1 MKHDEYVA
9 QREAKDPEFAA
20 VRADLDPRF
29 ELARAMIDARAAV
42 GLSQAA
48 FAERLGMKQ
57 PQIARLESGEHPP
70 RLETLMELA
79 AASGGQ
85 FVVGPGRTIRF
96 QPLGEAATTI
106 DVLPQ
111 PPRHGW

>member
-79 AASGGQ
+79 AASGA
-85 FVVGPGRTIRF
+85 VRGRAGADDPISAPRRGRYDHRR
-96 QPLGEAATTI
+96 PPPATPAW
-106 DVLPQ
+106 V
-111 PPRHGW
+111 